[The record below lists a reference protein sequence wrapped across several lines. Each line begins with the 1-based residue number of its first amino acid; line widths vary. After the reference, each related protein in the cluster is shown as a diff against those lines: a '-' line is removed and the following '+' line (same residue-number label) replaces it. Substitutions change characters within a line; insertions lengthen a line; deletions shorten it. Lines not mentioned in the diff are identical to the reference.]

1 MIRLVSGTFHEL
13 VGQQL
18 LKINGTVLCRTMS
31 NNYYL
36 SGFTMLS
43 FKHTELAEK
52 YGVSEATIRKWI
64 RSAKSGQLDLILR
77 ETGGIDRIVNT
88 ASNVALMDEL
98 ASKNKK
104 YRNSKSFKIVE
115 PRPEFYDLYT
125 QGQIYDIVTNL
136 EIHREIPRQYNYFD
150 GGADRW
156 DEYVQRMDNQ
166 VKPTSLTATRK
177 LLAINRSYI
186 DNLLSDYEQINVVD
200 VGVGNALPVKELLT
214 HMLEQGK
221 LGRYIAID
229 ISPEMLKIAERNIRK
244 WFGEEIAFEA
254 YEIDISRERFSNI
267 LAEGYI
273 KNSPKQTGNLILF
286 LGGTLN
292 NFRKREIP
300 LQVINDSMGINDL
313 LVHTQKLD
321 NEDTRRHFD
330 FNAQPGE
337 QVLPPIHGLVVD
349 MLNID
354 PSLYTLELG
363 YDEQRHERYERIK
376 LKVALSI
383 KFSFNEGE
391 RLIAFNKG
399 ESILL
404 WRAWQHSAIEL
415 INKFDQND
423 FYMLHSSQAE
433 DRGYIL
439 TISQVKT
446 D

>member
-1 MIRLVSGTFHEL
+1 
-13 VGQQL
+13 
-18 LKINGTVLCRTMS
+18 
-31 NNYYL
+31 
-36 SGFTMLS
+36 MLS

-64 RSAKSGQLDLILR
+64 RSAKAGQLDLILR
-77 ETGGIDRIVNT
+77 KTGGIDRIVNT

-115 PRPEFYDLYT
+115 PRPEFYELYT

-150 GGADRW
+150 GGAGRW
-156 DEYVQRMDNQ
+156 DEYVLRMDKQ
-166 VKPTSLTATRK
+166 TTPTSLTSTRK
-177 LLAINRSYI
+177 LLSVNKNYI
-186 DNLLSDYEQINVVD
+186 DSLFSNYEQINIVD
-200 VGVGNALPVKELLT
+200 IGVGNALPVRELLS
-214 HMLEQGK
+214 HMIEQGK
-221 LGRYIAID
+221 LGRYIALD
-229 ISPEMLKIAERNIRK
+229 ISPEMLKIAARNIRK
-244 WFGEEIAFEA
+244 WFNEEVTFEG

-267 LAEGYI
+267 LADAYI
-273 KNSPKQTGNLILF
+273 KNSRPTANLLLF

-292 NFRKREIP
+292 NFRKLEIP
-300 LQVINDSMGINDL
+300 LQVISDSMGINDFL
-313 LVHTQKLD
+313 IHTQKLD

-330 FNAQPGE
+330 FNEQPGE
-337 QVLPPIHGLVVD
+337 QILPPIHSVVVD

-363 YDEQRHERYERIK
+363 YDSLKRERYERIK

-391 RLIAFNKG
+391 RVIAFNKG
-399 ESILL
+399 ETILL
-404 WRAWQHSAIEL
+404 WHAWQNTAMEL

-423 FYMLHSSQAE
+423 FYMLHSSQSE

-439 TISQVKT
+439 TISQVKS